1 MDRKTDTYNRMAS
14 GISTVV
20 ELLIHDHKFKG
31 SNPATAGEEESITI
45 DRCKEIDKHFI

>member
-31 SNPATAGEEESITI
+31 SNPATASEEKSIKI
-45 DRCKEIDKHFI
+45 DRRKESDRYFI